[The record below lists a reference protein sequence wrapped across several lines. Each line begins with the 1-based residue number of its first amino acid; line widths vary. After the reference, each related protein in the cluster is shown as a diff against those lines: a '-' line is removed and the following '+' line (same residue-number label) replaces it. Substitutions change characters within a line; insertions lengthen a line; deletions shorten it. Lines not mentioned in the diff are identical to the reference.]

1 MGFSPARL
9 PSVRTSTSSL
19 PAAMPSPALLLLLLL
34 TAAGAGQAAQECEGD
49 VCYETGLGL
58 HYTRARTAG
67 SLQYQE
73 LGLATASSRA
83 LAAACFPATNS
94 QNFATKFK
102 SCDGPLQE
110 VCELSK
116 RGWLVRD
123 GNGETAANLE
133 SLTAALAG
141 VAGADVAL
149 ADCMNV
155 NTNQYDGGEDY
166 EYYDYAYYDAYD
178 YRLVRAKRDTQKRQ
192 DETKTKKKTDKA
204 SKKLKKREKKM
215 AKKAK
220 KADKKAAKRAK
231 KVEKKA
237 LKKAARKAEKEGKE
251 NETKGLEK
259 LGLSAMPKKSTMT
272 GLRCL
277 KKSLMKLL
285 LKCGEKMLSA

>member
-1 MGFSPARL
+1 
-9 PSVRTSTSSL
+9 
-19 PAAMPSPALLLLLLL
+19 MPSPALLLLLLF
-34 TAAGAGQAAQECEGD
+34 TAAGAGQAAEECEGD
-49 VCYETGLGL
+49 VCYEAGLGL
-58 HYTRARTAG
+58 HYSRSRTAG

-94 QNFATKFK
+94 KYFATKFT

-123 GNGETAANLE
+123 GNGETEAALE
-133 SLTAALAG
+133 SLKAGLVG
-141 VAGADVAL
+141 VAGAEVAL

-166 EYYDYAYYDAYD
+166 EYYDYAYYDVYD
-178 YRLVRAKRDTQKRQ
+178 YRLVRAKRETPRRQ
-192 DETKTKKKTDKA
+192 DETKTQ
-204 SKKLKKREKKM
+204 
-215 AKKAK
+215 KKAK
-220 KADKKAAKRAK
+220 KAAKKLKKKQKKMEKKANKAEKKAVKRAQ
-231 KVEKKA
+231 KVANKA
-237 LKKAARKAEKEGKE
+237 LKKAARKAEKGGNK
-251 NETKGLEK
+251 NKIKSLEK
-259 LGLSAMPKKSTMT
+259 LGLSAMPKKSTIT
-272 GLRCL
+272 GLLCL